1 MATTVLGYIG
11 TRAPT
16 FLTDSRVTSGD
27 LEEQVKLELDPTIF
41 KGDLFNK
48 AVALLM
54 LHAMAM
60 DDRSGTSAV
69 GGSISEEQED
79 RLKRKYL
86 IDFGLTKQFP
96 DFSQTR
102 WGMEFIRLRR
112 SCVIGPRTRFTK
124 LPT

>member
-16 FLTDSRVTSGD
+16 KLSDSRVTSGD
-27 LEEQVKLELDPTIF
+27 LEEQVKLELDPKIF

-60 DDRSGTSAV
+60 DDRDTGGAGV
-69 GGSISEEQED
+69 GGAISEEQED

-86 IDFGLTKQFP
+86 IDFGLTKLFP
-96 DFSQTR
+96 DLSQTR
-102 WGMEFIRLRR
+102 WGLEFIRLRR
-112 SCVIGPRTRFTK
+112 SCVITPRTRFTA
-124 LPT
+124 LP